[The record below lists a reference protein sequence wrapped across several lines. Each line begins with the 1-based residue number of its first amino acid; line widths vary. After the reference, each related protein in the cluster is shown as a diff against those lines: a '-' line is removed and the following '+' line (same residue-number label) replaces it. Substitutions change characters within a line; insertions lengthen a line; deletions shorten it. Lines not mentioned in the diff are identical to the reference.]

1 MTWESLPR
9 ETRPRVTV
17 RASGPADVDAVSAI
31 WRAGW
36 HEVHDGHVPD
46 ALARARS
53 DESFTA
59 RAKALAVCTTVV
71 TVDRVVA
78 GFVIVVMDEVQHL
91 YVDQRHRG
99 HGVADLLLNDAEWQI
114 SVRHASAWLAVV
126 APNARARHFYE
137 RKGWTDEGPFDHLVA
152 TPDGPVVVPVRRY
165 VKLLRA
171 RATSQ
176 HITTQGEDRP

>member
-1 MTWESLPR
+1 MKQEPR
-9 ETRPRVTV
+9 PPEARPRVTV
-17 RASGPADVDAVSAI
+17 RVSGPADVDFVAAI

-46 ALARARS
+46 ALTFART
-53 DESFTA
+53 DESFRA

-91 YVDQRHRG
+91 YVDSQYRG
-99 HGVADLLLNDAEWQI
+99 QGVADLLLNEAQWQI
-114 SVRHASAWLAVV
+114 SVRHTSAWLAVV

-137 RKGWTDEGPFDHLVA
+137 RKGWTDEGSFDHLVA

-171 RATSQ
+171 
-176 HITTQGEDRP
+176 